1 MREEMIEMLAG
12 ILEMDAD
19 ALSDRLDDCDVWDSL
34 KKVEVLFAVEDE
46 YDLMFESEEIGDM
59 KTPEDLLQLIQSKM

>member
-1 MREEMIEMLAG
+1 MREEMIEMIAG